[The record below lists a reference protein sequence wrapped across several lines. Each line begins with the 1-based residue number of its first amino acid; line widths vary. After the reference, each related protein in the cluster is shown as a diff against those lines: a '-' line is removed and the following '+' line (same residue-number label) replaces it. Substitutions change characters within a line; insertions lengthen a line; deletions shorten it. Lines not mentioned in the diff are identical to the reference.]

1 MTQGRN
7 LTRQGLGQAVNDQI
21 GLSKNDA
28 GDLVD
33 NFFSCIKQ
41 VLLAGEDVKLV
52 NFGSFKVVDKSARK
66 GRNPQ
71 TGEAMKISKRRIVTF
86 KPSKILREKVN
97 DNSK

>member
-1 MTQGRN
+1 VATGRN

-33 NFFSCIKQ
+33 TFFSCIKQ
-41 VLLAGEDVKLV
+41 TLLAGEDVKLV
-52 NFGSFKVVDKSARK
+52 NFGTFKVRDKSSRK

-71 TGEAMKISKRRIVTF
+71 TGETLEISKRRIVTF

-97 DNSK
+97 DNSC

>member
-1 MTQGRN
+1 VTEGKN
-7 LTRQGLGQAVNDQI
+7 LTRQGLGQAVNEQI

-41 VLLAGEDVKLV
+41 TLLAGEDVKLV
-52 NFGSFKVVDKSARK
+52 NFGAFKVRDKSARR

-71 TGEAMKISKRRIVTF
+71 TGESLEISRRRVVTF
-86 KPSKILREKVN
+86 KPSKVLRAKVN
-97 DNSK
+97 DNSE